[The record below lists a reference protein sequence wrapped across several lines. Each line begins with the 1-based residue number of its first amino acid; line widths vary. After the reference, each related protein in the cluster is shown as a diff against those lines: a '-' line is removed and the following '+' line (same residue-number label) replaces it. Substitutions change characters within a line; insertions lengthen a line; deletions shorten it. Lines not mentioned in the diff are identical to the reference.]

1 VAWLIFSLL
10 GSSARIAARSSSEN
24 EAQPAISFNWRPQ
37 PMQNPVWPETAHRDM
52 HGESIFALVCINNR
66 YHMIKSRTRDV
77 RHYNHVNE
85 LKIASF
91 RLSSTAKRG
100 EMVYGH

>member
-1 VAWLIFSLL
+1 
-10 GSSARIAARSSSEN
+10 
-24 EAQPAISFNWRPQ
+24 
-37 PMQNPVWPETAHRDM
+37 
-52 HGESIFALVCINNR
+52 
-66 YHMIKSRTRDV
+66 MIKSRTRDV